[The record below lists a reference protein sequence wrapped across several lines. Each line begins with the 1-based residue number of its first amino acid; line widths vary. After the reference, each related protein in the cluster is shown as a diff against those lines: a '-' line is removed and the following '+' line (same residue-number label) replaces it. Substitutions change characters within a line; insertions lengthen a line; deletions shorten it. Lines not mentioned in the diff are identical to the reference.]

1 MKVHYEN
8 IIIGSTLPALIYA
21 YFNDWKIVTAND
33 RRPYFFSRYK
43 HGFDFGFCGL
53 ESEDRVL
60 LSPQGEIAV
69 GMKKLKSWNRLNYFL
84 NLAGNFITPGLARGV
99 RLTDDGELRAVSEGN
114 QMIKLTFD
122 RLHIFDPGSI
132 TGLPITP
139 DFTFYEVIDWID
151 IKELER
157 NELNYFYS
165 GDSFLAN
172 VHLYFPDSVKVGR
185 AQNIKYSVCTSYI
198 HKDEID
204 EIGYSEKYACFKLEH
219 IFKSAGMKGPK
230 NGFKRGKQIYRP
242 IKLLHRTREKNK
254 ILDLPY
260 GENNGKIIYYPDCSE
275 QAIFNNISKKAPRLW
290 RLTRNL
296 HLTPARRRA

>member
-1 MKVHYEN
+1 MKFHYDN

-43 HGFDFGFCGL
+43 HGFDFSFCGL
-53 ESEDRVL
+53 ESEERTV
-60 LSPQGEIAV
+60 LSPDGEIPV

-84 NLAGNFITPGLARGV
+84 NLAGNFMCPGLARGI
-99 RLTDDGELRAVSEGN
+99 RLTDDGELRVVSEGN
-114 QMIKLTFD
+114 QMIKMTFE

-132 TGLPITP
+132 AGLPITP

-157 NELNYFYS
+157 NELNYFSS
-165 GDSFLAN
+165 GDNFLSN
-172 VHLYFPDSVKVGR
+172 VHLYFPENVSVPR
-185 AQNIKYSVCTSYI
+185 SQNIKYSVCTSFI
-198 HKDEID
+198 HRDEID
-204 EIGYSEKYACFKLEH
+204 DVGYSERYACFKLEE
-219 IFKSAGMKGPK
+219 IFRTGGLKGPK
-230 NGFKRGKQIYRP
+230 NGFRKGKQLYRP
-242 IKLLHRTREKNK
+242 IKLLHRSREKNK

-260 GENNGKIIYYPDCSE
+260 DQNDGKIIYYPDCSE

-296 HLTPARRRA
+296 HHTPGKRRD

>member
-1 MKVHYEN
+1 MKFHYSN
-8 IIIGSTLPALIYA
+8 VIIGSTLPALIYA
-21 YFNDWKIVTAND
+21 YFNDWKVVTSND
-33 RRPYFFSRYK
+33 IRPYFFSRYK
-43 HGFDFGFCGL
+43 HGFDFSFCGL
-53 ESEDRVL
+53 ESEDRTL
-60 LSPQGEIAV
+60 LSPQGSIAV

-99 RLTDDGELRAVSEGN
+99 RLTDDGELRIVSEGN

-132 TGLPITP
+132 TGLPIIP
-139 DFTFYEVIDWID
+139 GFTFYEVIDWID

-172 VHLYFPDSVKVGR
+172 VHLYFPDNVTTAKVK
-185 AQNIKYSVCTSYI
+185 NIKYSVCTSYI
-198 HKDEID
+198 HKDEIN
-204 EIGYSEKYACFKLEH
+204 EVGYSERYACFKLED
-219 IFKSAGMKGPK
+219 IFRKAGLKGPK
-230 NGFKRGKQIYRP
+230 NGFRKGKQIYRP
-242 IKLLHRTREKNK
+242 IKLIHRSREKNK

-260 GENNGKIIYYPDCSE
+260 GKNDDIIKFYPDCSE
-275 QAIFNNISKKAPRLW
+275 QAIYNNISKKAPRLW

-296 HLTPARRRA
+296 HLTPGKKQV